1 MADPKPYVARLIPS
15 LLAVPGTQPG
25 VCECCHSSTDSHS
38 RCAQCAR
45 AMLDFGVLPDIL
57 PIALMTSESPLYEA
71 LRGYKGGAGESVRTA
86 HRRTSAALLATFIR
100 SHRSCIGQF
109 DSVTAI
115 PSQTRVAVHELIQL
129 ISGLREHYTEALAPV
144 GLWAPRELRADRY
157 SVTRDMT
164 GERILVV
171 DDTFTSGATVFSAC
185 ETLRQAG
192 ATVVGPVV
200 IGRFLRLGW
209 EPSDRLHQQLS
220 RTRWEDS
227 ACLRCSGGV
236 HFGDSLLF

>member
-15 LLAVPGTQPG
+15 LLPVPATQPG
-25 VCECCHSSTDSHS
+25 VCEICHSSTDSRS
-38 RCAQCAR
+38 RCVQCAQ
-45 AMLDFGVLPDIL
+45 AMHDFGELPDVL
-57 PIALMTSESPLYEA
+57 PIALMTIESPLYEV
-71 LRGYKGGAGESVRTA
+71 LRGYKGSAHESVRRRHRLTA
-86 HRRTSAALLATFIR
+86 AALLATFQR
-100 SHRSCIGQF
+100 SHESCIGQF

-129 ISGLREHYTEALAPV
+129 ISGLREHYTDTLVPAGP
-144 GLWAPRELRADRY
+144 WAPRELRADRY
-157 SVTRDMT
+157 SATRNVTD
-164 GERILVV
+164 ERILVI

-192 ATVVGPVV
+192 AIVVGPVV

-209 EPSDRLHQQLS
+209 EPSDRLRQHLS
-220 RTRWEDS
+220 RTRWDDR

-236 HFGDSLLF
+236 RFGDSVLF